1 MRTVTGELFHT
12 RIGEMLVYNEQEEA
26 FSVGERI
33 SYGGLPYIIK
43 RIVFPS
49 KPKAKWSLLLVSDR
63 DSPQQG

>member
-1 MRTVTGELFHT
+1 
-12 RIGEMLVYNEQEEA
+12 MLVYNEQEEA

-33 SYGGLPYIIK
+33 SCGGLPYIIK

-49 KPKAKWSLLLVSDR
+49 KPKAKWSMLLVPDR